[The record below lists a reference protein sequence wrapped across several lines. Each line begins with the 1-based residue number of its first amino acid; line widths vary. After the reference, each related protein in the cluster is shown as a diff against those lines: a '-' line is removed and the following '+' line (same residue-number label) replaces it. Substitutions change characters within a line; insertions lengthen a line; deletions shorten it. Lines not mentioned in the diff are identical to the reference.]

1 MACLIDECIQ
11 AADCNPFQPG
21 GFSRLWLANLA
32 ERTLLFA
39 ECGGISYGKVEGITL
54 TPGAMLYTVDFS
66 KETGL
71 LLDST
76 GATSGAGFTW
86 THTLT
91 IPLKD
96 FLCTTMGLAEKLV
109 GAELTVFAQRKSGD
123 IVVVG
128 IGEDGLRISAATI
141 TNGRLGPD
149 ARVNER
155 TLTLSDSY
163 YQVPFIAAG
172 APTDPQAQI
181 QFNVDYLNALVN
193 CSYAS
198 YIAA

>member
-11 AADCNPFQPG
+11 ANDCNPFQPG
-21 GFSRLWLANLA
+21 GFSRLWLANLSQR
-32 ERTLLFA
+32 ELDFA
-39 ECGGISYGKVEGITL
+39 ECGGISYSTVEGITL
-54 TPGAMLYTVDFS
+54 TPGAMLYTVDFA

-71 LLDST
+71 LLDSVGART
-76 GATSGAGFTW
+76 GVGFTW

-96 FLCTTMGLAEKLV
+96 FTCVTMGLAEKLI

-123 IVVVG
+123 IIVVG
-128 IGEDGLRISAATI
+128 IGEDGLMASAATI

-163 YQVPFIAAG
+163 MPATFRAAG
-172 APTDPQAQI
+172 APPDPQAAI
-181 QFNVDYLNALVN
+181 QYNVAYLNALVN
-193 CSYAS
+193 CTYAA